1 MKDNYQLDNFDN
13 ARKYVVLAKVNTFG
27 FKNDVIT
34 IAYGVTALV
43 CFLAHLQ
50 IITYSNTVLHCQK
63 INNVDILLSL
73 LYFHQ

>member
-43 CFLAHLQ
+43 CFLVSIFFL
-50 IITYSNTVLHCQK
+50 
-63 INNVDILLSL
+63 ILWS
-73 LYFHQ
+73 